1 MQARVWIAI
10 LLASLGWGT
19 SGVAV
24 RGALLEGVPPFTII
38 PVRFVVA
45 SLALLAV
52 VLMRG
57 RGLPVGRHP
66 WRRGAVLGVVNM
78 AGPTIFLT
86 LALQYISAGL
96 GGLLVALSPILTA
109 VAAHLLLADER
120 LQQAKLAGLGVS
132 LGGVAV
138 LLLSGETGI
147 AGGGGNPLLGGALS
161 LIGVSFIAAG
171 SVYSRKFAVHHPVLD
186 LAVPQFLVG
195 AVTALAAAAWV
206 EWPQFAGVTA
216 AGWLLML
223 YIALIGT
230 VLPFL
235 MFLRVVQ
242 HASATKA
249 SLIGYLVP
257 IVGVLGGMLAL
268 DERVTLG
275 IAAGGV
281 LILLGVLMVD
291 RAERRP
297 QRVAAR

>member
-1 MQARVWIAI
+1 
-10 LLASLGWGT
+10 
-19 SGVAV
+19 
-24 RGALLEGVPPFTII
+24 
-38 PVRFVVA
+38 
-45 SLALLAV
+45 
-52 VLMRG
+52 
-57 RGLPVGRHP
+57 
-66 WRRGAVLGVVNM
+66 M

-109 VAAHLLLADER
+109 VAAHLMLADEP
-120 LQQAKLAGLGVS
+120 LQRAKLVGLSVS

-138 LLLSGETGI
+138 LLASGETGI
-147 AGGGGNPLLGGALS
+147 AGGGGNPLLGGSLS
-161 LIGVSFIAAG
+161 LIGVSFIAVG
-171 SVYSRKFAVHHPVLD
+171 SVYSRKFAVHHPVLE

-195 AVTALAAAAWV
+195 TVTALVAAALL
-206 EWPQFAGVTA
+206 EWPHLAGVTGV
-216 AGWLLML
+216 GWLLML
-223 YIALIGT
+223 YVALIGT

-268 DERVTLG
+268 DERLTPG